1 MREQENEKV
10 HVYLKNMNSDSLVA
24 TKSTLASLSNDVV
37 LFCSLEWYW
46 FVHNINRNA
55 WERRSE
61 MNNIRAALG
70 VPDFAAIINIL
81 LIFPLHNSNNFETI
95 SIKIWSICL

>member
-1 MREQENEKV
+1 
-10 HVYLKNMNSDSLVA
+10 
-24 TKSTLASLSNDVV
+24 
-37 LFCSLEWYW
+37 
-46 FVHNINRNA
+46 
-55 WERRSE
+55 

-95 SIKIWSICL
+95 SIKICIINFNDIVAFFSPLSP